1 MPAAWAARIGE
12 LARGEA
18 TPPEPR
24 LAATVVLLRQQH
36 AGGGNQGSDQRS
48 GDQGGSDG
56 GPQAYLLRRRA
67 TMAFAGGM
75 YAYPGG
81 GVDPRDSAGAGTALR
96 WAGPGP
102 EEWAERLGCS
112 PETAQ
117 AVVCAAVRET
127 FEEAGVLLA
136 GADER
141 SVVADVSGPE
151 WREARA
157 ALEGHRL
164 SFAEFLTERGLVLR
178 SDLLGA
184 WSRWITPEF
193 EERRY
198 DTYFFVA
205 VLPDAWAQ
213 KDLFIDVAFSP
224 DGQTLAGLERNGRIQ
239 LWDRRTGE
247 LRRTT
252 GVTTQGRPPIWPA
265 ASTPSPSAPT
275 AAASP
280 GRAPTRACA
289 LRRRH
294 GPAHSRFEGPPGA
307 VHEAGLE
314 PGRPDPGRRYL
325 GHTHAGLGCPRRP
338 SDPQGLRRTRRPGR
352 RRRVQPRRPHHRLGQ
367 L

>member
-1 MPAAWAARIGE
+1 MGDQQEQQRPHSGAAQPVKDPEARAAAVPAAWAARIGA

-18 TPPEPR
+18 TPVQPR
-24 LAATVVLLRQQH
+24 LAATVVLLRQH
-36 AGGGNQGSDQRS
+36 DAGSGESGESSSGEHGSGTGGTGR
-48 GDQGGSDG
+48 
-56 GPQAYLLRRRA
+56 PQAYLLRRRA
-67 TMAFAGGM
+67 SMAFAGGM

-112 PETAQ
+112 AETAQ

-136 GADER
+136 GVDER

-157 ALEGHRL
+157 ALEGHQL

-198 DTYFFVA
+198 DTWFFVA
-205 VLPDAWAQ
+205 VLPEGQRTAEVPGEADRVEWLEPSEAVKRA
-213 KDLFIDVAFSP
+213 D
-224 DGQTLAGLERNGRIQ
+224 DGEFLMLPPTVSTLR
-239 LWDRRTGE
+239 E
-247 LRRTT
+247 LLPFAT
-252 GVTTQGRPPIWPA
+252 PA
-265 ASTPSPSAPT
+265 EAL
-275 AAASP
+275 AAA
-280 GRAPTRACA
+280 GDRTVAPVLAR
-289 LRRRH
+289 
-294 GPAHSRFEGPPGA
+294 GA
-307 VHEAGLE
+307 VDADGNVTVSW
-314 PGRPDPGRRYL
+314 PGHPELTMESERAVR
-325 GHTHAGLGCPRRP
+325 
-338 SDPQGLRRTRRPGR
+338 
-352 RRRVQPRRPHHRLGQ
+352 
-367 L
+367 

>member
-1 MPAAWAARIGE
+1 MGDQQEQQRPHGGAPEATTNPEARGAAVPTAWAERIGA

-18 TPPEPR
+18 TPVQPR
-24 LAATVVLLRQQH
+24 LAATVVLLRQH
-36 AGGGNQGSDQRS
+36 EAGSGESGSGEHGTGVS
-48 GDQGGSDG
+48 GTGVSGTG

-67 TMAFAGGM
+67 SMAFAGGM

-112 PETAQ
+112 AETAQ

-198 DTYFFVA
+198 DTWFFVA
-205 VLPDAWAQ
+205 VLPE
-213 KDLFIDVAFSP
+213 
-224 DGQTLAGLERNGRIQ
+224 GQRTAEVPGEADRVEWLEPSEAVKRADNGEF
-239 LWDRRTGE
+239 LMLPPT
-247 LRRTT
+247 
-252 GVTTQGRPPIWPA
+252 VTTLRELLPYATPA
-265 ASTPSPSAPT
+265 EAL
-275 AAASP
+275 AAAGGRTVSP
-280 GRAPTRACA
+280 ILARGEVDADGRVSVSWPGHPELTMVTV
-289 LRRRH
+289 
-294 GPAHSRFEGPPGA
+294 GA
-307 VHEAGLE
+307 V
-314 PGRPDPGRRYL
+314 R
-325 GHTHAGLGCPRRP
+325 
-338 SDPQGLRRTRRPGR
+338 
-352 RRRVQPRRPHHRLGQ
+352 
-367 L
+367 